1 MGKQKW
7 LAVAAMVSILSSG
20 CAAAS
25 GRASQPANAVADPVV
40 AGPYVSVP
48 QARGAAHPGREGTLT
63 AEERKIAEAAWR
75 YFVNNTQ
82 STTGLV
88 NAADAYPSTTMWD
101 TGSAVGAIVA
111 AQGLGLIDA
120 SDAEARLS
128 RILDTLGALRL
139 FQGICPN
146 KAYNTQTATPVTYTN
161 QPGEIGCSALDV
173 ARAMYWMRIIQ
184 QRYPALA
191 DKAAA
196 AVAHWRPETLVREGR
211 MFGTAPKADGGIDY
225 LQEGRLGYEEY
236 GAKAFRLWGYDTREA
251 AKADPYGLIT
261 LYDVRLP
268 YDARDPRVTGAHNY
282 VVTES
287 YVLDGIEY
295 GWDDAD
301 DVTSGPF
308 EHTSGWIARAAN
320 NVYLVQQRRFER
332 TGILTA
338 RTEHQLAGAP
348 YFVYDT
354 VYSDG
359 VPWTT
364 ITDTGESHPDAAA
377 VSTKGAIGLWV
388 LWQTPYTD
396 RLFDAV
402 RSAVDPAKGIYEGLL
417 EKDMSRIA
425 AFTANNNGIILE
437 SLLYKQDGKILRP
450 DPARL
455 PPLRVSQSVLRRPAS
470 GPATQAAVSFAQ
482 TAAPAP
488 APVVTA
494 PVPSVTSREATPDEK
509 AMANIAWSYFVNNT
523 QPDTGLVNA
532 VEGYPSTTL
541 WDSAAGIGAVVA
553 ADRFGLIP
561 REDALARLGKMLGT
575 FGSVRLFSGIC
586 PNKVY
591 DTRRATPANYSNQ
604 PAEIGCSALDVGR
617 MLVWMKIVQNRYP
630 ELAAQVE
637 QTVRYWKVAGLVRNG
652 EMFGVH
658 TDAGADPKYL
668 QEGRL
673 GYEEYSAQGF
683 ALWGMDTARAAKPEP
698 FATVRVEG
706 VPIMHDQRS
715 QSREG
720 GLNAVVTENFVLDGI
735 ELGFAEEGTRSTGSS
750 WIRTQADNVVQAQQ
764 NRHTRTGIL
773 TARSEH
779 QLEQSPNFVYD
790 AVFSEGTAFAT
801 QDVSGNEVPWAAAV
815 SSKAAIG
822 IWTLWPGTYGQ
833 LLFDAVRDLY
843 AEKRGFY
850 EGVLE
855 RGGPIRTLTAN
866 TNGIILEILL
876 YRLEGPILAWSSS
889 AKP

>member
-1 MGKQKW
+1 AATGK
-7 LAVAAMVSILSSG
+7 SSP
-20 CAAAS
+20 
-25 GRASQPANAVADPVV
+25 PAGTAADPVI
-40 AGPYVSVP
+40 AGPYVSTP
-48 QARGAAHPGREGTLT
+48 QARDARHPGREGALT

-82 STTGLV
+82 GATGLV
-88 NAADAYPSTTMWD
+88 NAADSYPSTTMWD
-101 TGSAVGAIVA
+101 SGSAIGAIVA

-120 SDAEARLS
+120 SEAEARLS
-128 RILDTLGALRL
+128 RMLDTLGALRL

-146 KAYNTQTATPVTYTN
+146 KAYNTQSAAPVTYTN

-211 MFGTAPKADGGIDY
+211 MFGTAPRTDGGVDY

-295 GWDDAD
+295 GWDEAD
-301 DVTSGPF
+301 DVTSGAF

-402 RSAVDPAKGIYEGLL
+402 RGAVDPAKGIYEGLL

-437 SLLYKQDGKILRP
+437 SLLY
-450 DPARL
+450 
-455 PPLRVSQSVLRRPAS
+455 
-470 GPATQAAVSFAQ
+470 
-482 TAAPAP
+482 
-488 APVVTA
+488 
-494 PVPSVTSREATPDEK
+494 
-509 AMANIAWSYFVNNT
+509 
-523 QPDTGLVNA
+523 
-532 VEGYPSTTL
+532 
-541 WDSAAGIGAVVA
+541 
-553 ADRFGLIP
+553 
-561 REDALARLGKMLGT
+561 
-575 FGSVRLFSGIC
+575 
-586 PNKVY
+586 
-591 DTRRATPANYSNQ
+591 
-604 PAEIGCSALDVGR
+604 
-617 MLVWMKIVQNRYP
+617 
-630 ELAAQVE
+630 
-637 QTVRYWKVAGLVRNG
+637 
-652 EMFGVH
+652 
-658 TDAGADPKYL
+658 
-668 QEGRL
+668 
-673 GYEEYSAQGF
+673 
-683 ALWGMDTARAAKPEP
+683 
-698 FATVRVEG
+698 
-706 VPIMHDQRS
+706 
-715 QSREG
+715 
-720 GLNAVVTENFVLDGI
+720 
-735 ELGFAEEGTRSTGSS
+735 
-750 WIRTQADNVVQAQQ
+750 
-764 NRHTRTGIL
+764 
-773 TARSEH
+773 
-779 QLEQSPNFVYD
+779 
-790 AVFSEGTAFAT
+790 
-801 QDVSGNEVPWAAAV
+801 
-815 SSKAAIG
+815 
-822 IWTLWPGTYGQ
+822 
-833 LLFDAVRDLY
+833 
-843 AEKRGFY
+843 
-850 EGVLE
+850 
-855 RGGPIRTLTAN
+855 
-866 TNGIILEILL
+866 
-876 YRLEGPILAWSSS
+876 
-889 AKP
+889 

>member
-7 LAVAAMVSILSSG
+7 LAVAALVSILSSG
-20 CAAAS
+20 CAAARGKS
-25 GRASQPANAVADPVV
+25 PSLLSAAADPVV
-40 AGPYVSVP
+40 AGEYVSAP
-48 QARGAAHPGREGTLT
+48 QVRGASHPGRTGTLT

-82 STTGLV
+82 AATGLV

-101 TGSAVGAIVA
+101 TGSAIGAIVA

-128 RILDTLGALRL
+128 RMLDTLGALRL
-139 FQGICPN
+139 YQGICPN
-146 KAYNTQTATPVTYTN
+146 KAYNTQTAAAVTYTN

-173 ARAMYWMRIIQ
+173 ARALYWMRIIQ
-184 QRYPALA
+184 QRFPALV

-211 MFGTAPKADGGIDY
+211 MFGTAPRADGGIDY

-236 GAKAFRLWGYDTREA
+236 GAKAFRLWGFDTREA
-251 AKADPYGLIT
+251 AKADPYGTIT

-268 YDARDPRVTGAHNY
+268 FDARDPRVTGAHNY

-308 EHTSGWIARAAN
+308 EHTSGWIARSAN

-359 VPWTT
+359 MPWAT

-396 RLFDAV
+396 RLFDVV
-402 RSAVDPAKGIYEGLL
+402 RGAVDPAKGIYEGVL

-425 AFTANNNGIILE
+425 TFTANNNGIILE

-450 DPARL
+450 DPAGL
-455 PPLRVSQSVLRRPAS
+455 PPLRVSQSVLRRPSAA
-470 GPATQAAVSFAQ
+470 PATQSAVSLAQ
-482 TAAPAP
+482 AAAPAP
-488 APVVTA
+488 AVATPT
-494 PVPSVTSREATPDEK
+494 PTVPSREATPDEK
-509 AMANIAWSYFVNNT
+509 AMASIAWSYFVNNT

-532 VEGYPSTTL
+532 VDGYPSTTL
-541 WDSAAGIGAVVA
+541 WDAAAGVAAVVA

-561 REDALARLGKMLGT
+561 RDEALARLGKTLDT

-630 ELAAQVE
+630 ELATRVTE
-637 QTVRYWKVAGLVRNG
+637 TVRHWKFSGLVRNG
-652 EMFGVH
+652 ELFGVH
-658 TDAGADPKYL
+658 ARARSDPQYL

-673 GYEEYSAQGF
+673 GYEEYSASGF
-683 ALWGMDTARAAKPEP
+683 ALWGMDTARAASPEP
-698 FATVRVEG
+698 FTTVRIEG
-706 VPIMHDQRS
+706 VPIIHDRRS
-715 QSREG
+715 LSNEG
-720 GLNAVVTENFVLDGI
+720 GLNAVVTETFILHGI
-735 ELGFAEEGTRSTGSS
+735 ELGFGHDNARSMGSS
-750 WIRTQADNVVQAQQ
+750 WIKTQADNVVLAQQ
-764 NRHTRTGIL
+764 NRYERTGIL
-773 TARSEH
+773 TARTEH
-779 QLEQSPNFVYD
+779 QLDRAPNFVYD
-790 AVFSEGTAFAT
+790 SVFSEGTPFAT
-801 QDVSGNEVPWAAAV
+801 QDVGGKSISWAAAV
-815 SSKAAIG
+815 STKAAIG
-822 IWTLWPGTYGQ
+822 IWTLWPGKYGQ
-833 LLFDAVRDLY
+833 LLFEAVRKEFL
-843 AEKRGFY
+843 EKRGFY
-850 EGVLE
+850 EGVFE
-855 RGGPIRTLTAN
+855 NGGTIRALTAN
-866 TNGIILEILL
+866 TNGILLETLL
-876 YRLEGPILAWSSS
+876 YRVEGPILDWSSTTQVR
-889 AKP
+889 

>member
-7 LAVAAMVSILSSG
+7 LAIAAMLSVLSSG

-25 GRASQPANAVADPVV
+25 GKSSPRTSAVADPVV
-40 AGPYVSVP
+40 SGPYVSAP
-48 QARGAAHPGREGTLT
+48 RLRGAAHPGREGTLT
-63 AEERKIAEAAWR
+63 DEERKIAEAAWR

-82 STTGLV
+82 SATGLV

-128 RILDTLGALRL
+128 RMLDTLGALRL

-146 KAYNTQTATPVTYTN
+146 KAYHTQTATPVTYTN

-173 ARAMYWMRIIQ
+173 ARAMYWMRIVQ

-191 DKAAA
+191 EKAAA
-196 AVAHWRPETLVREGR
+196 AVVHWRPETLVREGR
-211 MFGTAPKADGGIDY
+211 MFGTAPKADGGVDY

-295 GWDDAD
+295 GWDEAD

-308 EHTSGWIARAAN
+308 EHTSGWIARAAS

-396 RLFDAV
+396 RLFDVV
-402 RSAVDPAKGIYEGLL
+402 RGAVDPGKGIYEGLL

-425 AFTANNNGIILE
+425 TFTANNNGIILE

-455 PPLRVSQSVLRRPAS
+455 PPLRVSQSVLRRPSLAA
-470 GPATQAAVSFAQ
+470 ATQSAVGLAQ
-482 TAAPAP
+482 TG
-488 APVVTA
+488 A
-494 PVPSVTSREATPDEK
+494 PVPVVASPPPAVSSRDATPDEM
-509 AMANIAWSYFVNNT
+509 AMASIAWSYFVNNT
-523 QPDTGLVNA
+523 QPNTGLVNA

-541 WDSAAGIGAVVA
+541 WDAAAGVGAVVA

-561 REDALARLGKMLGT
+561 RDEALGRLGKMLDT
-575 FGSVRLFSGIC
+575 FGSVRLFNGIC

-630 ELAAQVE
+630 ELATRVE
-637 QTVRYWKVAGLVRNG
+637 QTVRYWKLSGLVRDG
-652 EMFGVH
+652 ELFGVH
-658 TDAGADPKYL
+658 SRTRSKPQYL

-673 GYEEYSAQGF
+673 GYEEYAASGF
-683 ALWGMDTARAAKPEP
+683 ALWGMDTARAASPEP

-706 VPIMHDQRS
+706 VPIMHDRRS
-715 QSREG
+715 MSHEG
-720 GLNAVVTENFVLDGI
+720 GLNAVVTETSILHGI
-735 ELGFAEEGTRSTGSS
+735 ELGFGHDSAPSMGSP
-750 WIRTQADNVVQAQQ
+750 WIKTQADNVVLAQQ
-764 NRHTRTGIL
+764 NRYERTGIL
-773 TARSEH
+773 TARTEH
-779 QLEQSPNFVYD
+779 QLDRVPNFVYD
-790 AVFSEGTAFAT
+790 SVFSEGTPFAT
-801 QDVSGNEVPWAAAV
+801 QDVEGDSIPWAAAV
-815 SSKAAIG
+815 ATKAAIG
-822 IWTLWPGTYGQ
+822 IWTLWPGEYGQ
-833 LLFDAVRDLY
+833 LLFEAVRKAYL
-843 AEKRGFY
+843 ERRGFY

-855 RGGPIRTLTAN
+855 NGGTIRALTAN
-866 TNGIILEILL
+866 TNGILLETLL
-876 YRLEGPILAWSSS
+876 YRLEGPILYWSSVTQS
-889 AKP
+889 R